1 MSQAAAQQPSRK
13 KTVISLLV
21 LLALTCIIVFTFK
34 DHWAEI
40 TAALAQLSVWQ
51 VLAVLAVGISYPLLE
66 GCVAWVIVR
75 SRLPQFTL
83 RQGLDVGW
91 CGTFGNVVTL
101 GAGAVPVQLYYLHR
115 AGLPLGPGAG
125 LMTLEYVFHKSTV
138 LLYATVMLLLQRRWL
153 AANTTGVMRYLP
165 MAYAVVA
172 VIIVALVL
180 LCVSPLVQNLAR
192 WLLGFLPKTEKW
204 QQRRADWLEQLEVL
218 STESR
223 RLLADK
229 PRCLKIF
236 ALQALKLFGLFCL
249 PYLCIRFMGLSPLDF
264 WQVQLL
270 TSLMLF
276 VSNALPN
283 VAGMGSIETAFLL
296 VFGSFLEQ
304 GEVMSVLMLPPAP
317 WAFSSPSGILSK
329 WSRQRRGEQ
338 MKSFH
343 IPRTALFF
351 ILFALAA
358 FAVLYHPIDLKAL
371 VRASSQGT
379 LRTEEVAHFGSTN
392 DMDYHLLSMDSEE
405 FQQTAE
411 LLSTVSCC
419 KKLNQNY
426 SAYTHDTF
434 PVQSVTV
441 SFYDDAENQKFL
453 LTVYSDGVC
462 ILNSAYVSV
471 KYPGGGAA
479 QLYEQLAGLGQ

>member
-51 VLAVLAVGISYPLLE
+51 VLSVLAVGVSYPLLE

-172 VIIVALVL
+172 VIIVTLVL

-192 WLLGFLPKTEKW
+192 WLLGFLPKTE
-204 QQRRADWLEQLEVL
+204 

-249 PYLCIRFMGLSPLDF
+249 PYLCIRFMGLSPLGF

-270 TSLMLF
+270 ASLMLF

-304 GEVMSVLMLPPAP
+304 GEVMSVLMLYRIASYYVVF
-317 WAFSSPSGILSK
+317 AASAVG
-329 WSRQRRGEQ
+329 
-338 MKSFH
+338 
-343 IPRTALFF
+343 FF
-351 ILFALAA
+351 IAQR
-358 FAVLYHPIDLKAL
+358 HL
-371 VRASSQGT
+371 VQMEPPKEG
-379 LRTEEVAHFGSTN
+379 
-392 DMDYHLLSMDSEE
+392 
-405 FQQTAE
+405 
-411 LLSTVSCC
+411 
-419 KKLNQNY
+419 
-426 SAYTHDTF
+426 
-434 PVQSVTV
+434 
-441 SFYDDAENQKFL
+441 
-453 LTVYSDGVC
+453 
-462 ILNSAYVSV
+462 
-471 KYPGGGAA
+471 
-479 QLYEQLAGLGQ
+479 

>member
-1 MSQAAAQQPSRK
+1 M
-13 KTVISLLV
+13 
-21 LLALTCIIVFTFK
+21 
-34 DHWAEI
+34 
-40 TAALAQLSVWQ
+40 
-51 VLAVLAVGISYPLLE
+51 
-66 GCVAWVIVR
+66 R
-75 SRLPQFTL
+75 SRLPQFKL
-83 RQGLDVGW
+83 WQGLDVGW

-249 PYLCIRFMGLSPLDF
+249 PYLCIRFMGLSPLGF

-304 GEVMSVLMLPPAP
+304 GEVMSVLMLYRIASYYFVF
-317 WAFSSPSGILSK
+317 AASAVG
-329 WSRQRRGEQ
+329 
-338 MKSFH
+338 FH

-405 FQQTAE
+405 FRQTAE

-479 QLYEQLAGLGQ
+479 QLYEQLAGMGK